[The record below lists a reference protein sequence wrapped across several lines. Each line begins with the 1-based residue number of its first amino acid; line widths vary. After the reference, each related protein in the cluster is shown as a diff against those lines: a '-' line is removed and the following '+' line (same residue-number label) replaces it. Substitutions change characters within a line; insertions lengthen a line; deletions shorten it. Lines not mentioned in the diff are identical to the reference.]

1 MTYSKILAQVLIAAV
16 LAAGAGPA
24 FAKKYR
30 AADGTI
36 VEKPVK
42 KKKSESAKEKCV
54 RAVPPWLYNPRFM
67 NRGMLNQ
74 AKKCR

>member
-1 MTYSKILAQVLIAAV
+1 MTYSKTLARVLIAAV
-16 LAAGAGPA
+16 LVAGAGPA
-24 FAKKYR
+24 LAKKYQ

-36 VEKPVK
+36 VQKPVK
-42 KKKSESAKEKCV
+42 KKSSSAKEKCV

-67 NRGMLNQ
+67 NRGMLKQ